1 MSLSKKVA
9 QNTLIQII
17 GKIISTILG
26 LLALAVMTRYLGA
39 TGFGKYTTIFT
50 FISFFAIIADLG
62 LTLVTVQMISAPDVD
77 ENKILNNLLALRL
90 CSALLFLGIGPIIV
104 LFFPYESSI
113 KLGVLITA
121 LSFLF
126 VALNQI
132 MTGIFQKRLTMNK
145 SVWAEVTSRVV
156 LLLGI
161 ILIAY
166 LHGSLMA
173 ILWASVLSSAISFG
187 IQFYFSREFISLK
200 LEYDKK
206 IWRAIIKESWPLA
219 ITIAF
224 NLIYLK
230 ADTLILS
237 LIKSPAEVGIY
248 GSAYKIIDVLV
259 TVPFMFA
266 GVVLPILTADWLKKN
281 TDHFQKVFQRSLD
294 FMILMALP
302 LIIGTQFIAKDLMVL
317 IAGPEFAAAGLI
329 LQILILAAA
338 LIFISCIFSHIIIAI
353 NQQRK
358 IIGAYIFTSIT
369 ALAGYL
375 IFIPKYSYLGAAWTT
390 IYSELAI
397 LLFAAYY
404 VKKYTA
410 VSIKLR
416 LAGKAFLASS
426 IMGGIICLLPSGLSA
441 NKLGLLTTI
450 MVAALAYVLALLALK
465 AIGRDDLK
473 LLLPQAN
480 KPSATVL
487 DLENKS

>member
-1 MSLSKKVA
+1 MSLSKKVG
-9 QNTLIQII
+9 QNTIIQIV

-39 TGFGKYTTIFT
+39 AGFGKYTTIFT

-62 LTLVTVQMISAPDVD
+62 LTLVTVQMISDPGVD
-77 ENKILNNLLALRL
+77 ENKVLNNLLTLRL
-90 CSALLFLGIGPIIV
+90 CSALIFLGMGPIIV
-104 LFFPYESSI
+104 LFFPYETSI
-113 KLGVLITA
+113 KLGILVTA
-121 LSFLF
+121 VSLLF

-132 MTGIFQKRLTMNK
+132 MTGIFQKRLIMNK

-156 LLLGI
+156 LLLSI

-166 LHGSLMA
+166 FHGSLLA

-200 LEYDKK
+200 LEYDKE
-206 IWRAIIKESWPLA
+206 IWRAIIKKSWPLA

-237 LIKSPAEVGIY
+237 LIKSSTEVGIY

-259 TVPFMFA
+259 TIPFMFA
-266 GVVLPILTADWLKKN
+266 GVVLPILTADWLQKN
-281 TDHFQKVFQRSLD
+281 TEHFKKVFQRSLD
-294 FMILMALP
+294 FMILMAFP

-317 IAGPEFAAAGLI
+317 IAGPEFAAAGMI

-353 NQQRK
+353 NQQKK
-358 IIGAYIFTSIT
+358 IIGAYVFTSLT

-416 LAGKAFLASS
+416 MAGKAFLASS
-426 IMGGIICLLPSGLSA
+426 IMGGIICLLPAGLSA
-441 NKLGLLTTI
+441 NKLGLLVTI
-450 MVAALAYVLALLALK
+450 IVAALAYLIALIALK
-465 AIGRDDLK
+465 AISRDDLK
-473 LLLPQAN
+473 LLLPQTN
-480 KPSATVL
+480 KSSVPVL

>member
-1 MSLSKKVA
+1 MNLSKKVA
-9 QNTLIQII
+9 QNTFIQIF

-26 LLALAVMTRYLGA
+26 LLALAILTRYLGVA
-39 TGFGKYTTIFT
+39 RFGEYTTIFT
-50 FISFFAIIADLG
+50 FISFFAIISDLG
-62 LTLVTVQMISAPDVD
+62 LTLVTVQMISDPKAD
-77 ENKILNNLLALRL
+77 EGKILNNLLALRL
-90 CSALLFLGIGPIIV
+90 LSALIFLSLGPIIV
-104 LFFPYESSI
+104 LFFPYEQNI

-121 LSFLF
+121 ISFLF

-145 SVWAEVTSRVV
+145 SVWAEIISRIA

-161 ILIAY
+161 VLIAY
-166 LHGSLMA
+166 FKGSLMA
-173 ILWASVLSSAISFG
+173 ILWISILSSAISFG
-187 IQFYFSREFISLK
+187 IQFYFSQKFISLK

-206 IWRAIIKESWPLA
+206 IWGEIIQKSWPLA
-219 ITIAF
+219 VTIAF

-237 LIKSPAEVGIY
+237 LMKSPTEVGIY
-248 GSAYKIIDVLV
+248 GSVYKIIDVLV

-266 GVVLPILTADWLKKN
+266 GVILPILTADWLKN
-281 TDHFQKVFQRSLD
+281 NQERFQKVWQRSLD

-302 LIIGTQFIAKDLMVL
+302 LIVGTQFVAKDIMIL
-317 IAGPEFAAAGLI
+317 IAGPEFSEAGPI

-338 LIFISCIFSHIIIAI
+338 IIFISCIFSHVIIAI
-353 NQQRK
+353 NKQKK

-404 VKKYTA
+404 AKKYTDTSLNLKI
-410 VSIKLR
+410 VW
-416 LAGKAFLASS
+416 KALLASL
-426 IMGGIICLLPSGLSA
+426 IMGGVMYVLPNNFYS
-441 NKLGLLTTI
+441 NKLGLLSI
-450 MVAALAYVLALLALK
+450 MIIAATSYGLALLALK
-465 AIGRDDLK
+465 AINKNDLK
-473 LLLPQAN
+473 LILPKST
-480 KPSATVL
+480 KPNTTVL
-487 DLENKS
+487 EINN

>member
-1 MSLSKKVA
+1 MSLSQKVA
-9 QNTLIQII
+9 QNTSVQIF

-26 LLALAVMTRYLGA
+26 LLSLAIITRYLGA
-39 TGFGKYTTIFT
+39 AGFGEYTIIVT

-62 LTLVTVQMISAPDVD
+62 LTLVTVQMISDPSAN
-77 ENKILNNLLALRL
+77 EGKILNNLLALRL
-90 CSALLFLGIGPIIV
+90 LSALIFLGLGPVIV
-104 LFFPYESSI
+104 LFFPYGASI
-113 KLGVLITA
+113 KIGVLITA

-145 SVWAEVTSRVV
+145 SVWADIISRVV
-156 LLLGI
+156 LLIGI
-161 ILIAY
+161 VLIAY
-166 LHGSLMA
+166 FKSGLMA
-173 ILWASVLSSAISFG
+173 ILWVSTLSSAISFG
-187 IQFYFSREFISLK
+187 IQFYFSRQFISLK
-200 LEYDKK
+200 LEFNRK
-206 IWRAIIKESWPLA
+206 IWSDIIHRSWPLA

-237 LIKSPAEVGIY
+237 LIKSPTEVGIY
-248 GSAYKIIDVLV
+248 GSVYKIIDVLV

-281 TDHFQKVFQRSLD
+281 TVRFQNVWQRSLD
-294 FMILMALP
+294 FMIILALP
-302 LIIGTQFIAKDLMVL
+302 LIVGTQFVAKDVMVL
-317 IAGPEFAAAGLI
+317 IAGPEFIAAGPI

-338 LIFISCIFSHIIIAI
+338 IIFISCIFSHIIIAI
-353 NQQRK
+353 NKQKK

-404 VKKYTA
+404 AKRYTN
-410 VSIKLR
+410 VSLNLKIT
-416 LAGKAFLASS
+416 GKALLAAI
-426 IMGGIICLLPSGLSA
+426 IMGGVLCLLPDNFSA
-441 NKLGLLTTI
+441 TKLGLFITI
-450 MVAALAYVLALLALK
+450 IIAIATYTLALLVLK
-465 AIGRDDLK
+465 AINRADLK
-473 LLLPQAN
+473 LFLPN
-480 KPSATVL
+480 KPSSTVL
-487 DLENKS
+487 EINDK

>member
-1 MSLSKKVA
+1 MSLTKKVA
-9 QNTLIQII
+9 QNTFIQIF

-39 TGFGKYTTIFT
+39 AGFGEYTTIFT
-50 FISFFAIIADLG
+50 FISFFAIISDLG
-62 LTLVTVQMISAPDVD
+62 LTLVTVQMISDPNAD
-77 ENKILNNLLALRL
+77 EGKILNNLLALRL
-90 CSALLFLGIGPIIV
+90 LSALIFLGLGPIIV
-104 LFFPYESSI
+104 LFFPYEQSI

-121 LSFLF
+121 ISFLF

-145 SVWAEVTSRVV
+145 SVWAEVISRVA
-156 LLLGI
+156 LLIGI
-161 ILIAY
+161 VLIAY
-166 LHGSLMA
+166 FKGSLMA

-206 IWRAIIKESWPLA
+206 VWGEIIRKSWPLA

-237 LIKSPAEVGIY
+237 LMKSPTEVGIY
-248 GSAYKIIDVLV
+248 GSVYKIIDVLV

-281 TDHFQKVFQRSLD
+281 NERFQKVWQRSLD
-294 FMILMALP
+294 FMILMAFP
-302 LIIGTQFIAKDLMVL
+302 LIIGTQFVAKDIMVL
-317 IAGPEFAAAGLI
+317 IAGPEFAEAGPI

-338 LIFISCIFSHIIIAI
+338 IIFISCIFSHVIIAV
-353 NQQRK
+353 NKQKK

-390 IYSELAI
+390 IYSELVI

-404 VKKYTA
+404 AKKYTA
-410 VSIKLR
+410 VSLNLKIVW
-416 LAGKAFLASS
+416 KALLASL
-426 IMGGIICLLPSGLSA
+426 IMGVAMYLLPGSFYT
-441 NKLGLLTTI
+441 NKLGLLVIITI
-450 MVAALAYVLALLALK
+450 AAVTYGLALLVLK
-465 AIGRDDLK
+465 AINKDDLK
-473 LLLPQAN
+473 LILPKST
-480 KPSATVL
+480 KPNTTVL
-487 DLENKS
+487 EINN

>member
-9 QNTLIQII
+9 QNTFIQIF
-17 GKIISTILG
+17 GKIISTVLG
-26 LLALAVMTRYLGA
+26 LLALAIMTRYLGA
-39 TGFGKYTTIFT
+39 AGFGEYTTIFT

-62 LTLVTVQMISAPDVD
+62 LTLVTVQMISDPKAD
-77 ENKILNNLLALRL
+77 EGKVLNNLLSLRL
-90 CSALLFLGIGPIIV
+90 LSAAIFLGLGPIIV
-104 LFFPYESSI
+104 LFFPYGPSI
-113 KLGVLITA
+113 KLGVLISS

-145 SVWAEVTSRVV
+145 SVWAEIISRVA

-161 ILIAY
+161 FLVAY
-166 LHGSLMA
+166 FNGSLMA
-173 ILWASVLSSAISFG
+173 ILWITVLSSAMSFG
-187 IQFYFSREFISLK
+187 IQFYFSREFIRLK
-200 LEYDKK
+200 LEYDRK
-206 IWRAIIKESWPLA
+206 IWKEIIGKSWPLA

-237 LIKSPAEVGIY
+237 LIKSSTEVGIY
-248 GSAYKIIDVLV
+248 GSVYKIIDVLV

-266 GVVLPILTADWLKKN
+266 GVVLPILTADWIQN
-281 TDHFQKVFQRSLD
+281 NSEHFKKVFQRSLD
-294 FMILMALP
+294 FMFLMIFP
-302 LIIGTQFIAKDLMVL
+302 LIIGTQFVAKDIMVL
-317 IAGPEFAAAGLI
+317 IAGPEFAPAGPI

-338 LIFISCIFSHIIIAI
+338 IIFISCIFSHAIIAV
-353 NQQRK
+353 NRQKK

-404 VKKYTA
+404 AKKYTA
-410 VSIKLR
+410 IKLNLKIVWKSL
-416 LAGKAFLASS
+416 LAAI
-426 IMGGIICLLPSGLSA
+426 IMGGVMYLFPANFSS
-441 NKLGLLTTI
+441 NKLGLGLI
-450 MVAALAYVLALLALK
+450 LIAAIVTYGLAILALK
-465 AIGRDDLK
+465 AVNREDLR
-473 LLLPQAN
+473 LLMPKTT
-480 KPSATVL
+480 KPNITV
-487 DLENKS
+487 LENK